1 MIADEELLKQLA
13 ENIYG
18 PVAGKIIELLIKK
31 GEATD
36 EEIAKYTDIGINDA
50 RRLLNFLFEA
60 NLVKYRRIR
69 DEKIGWFTYF
79 WRITDDPIDKVIHH
93 RVIKVIEKLRKR
105 LEYETSSTFYIC
117 PHCRRR
123 YTFEEA
129 TENMFQ
135 CFECNKVLEPYDNSK
150 IIEKLKKNY
159 EKLKEAGE
167 NFLVPFKL
175 TENME

>member
-69 DEKIGWFTYF
+69 DE
-79 WRITDDPIDKVIHH
+79 
-93 RVIKVIEKLRKR
+93 
-105 LEYETSSTFYIC
+105 
-117 PHCRRR
+117 
-123 YTFEEA
+123 
-129 TENMFQ
+129 N
-135 CFECNKVLEPYDNSK
+135 DNSK

>member
-1 MIADEELLKQLA
+1 MAINEELLKQLA

-18 PVAGKIIELLIKK
+18 EAAGKTIELLIKK

-36 EEIAKYTDIGINDA
+36 EEVAKYVGISVNDA
-50 RRLLNFLFEA
+50 RRLLNFLFES

-79 WRITDDPIDKVIHH
+79 WRITDDPVDKIVGH
-93 RVIKVIEKLRKR
+93 RISKVIEKLKRR

-117 PHCRRR
+117 PRCHRR

-129 TENMFQ
+129 TESMFS
-135 CFECNKVLEPYDNSK
+135 CIECEQVLESFDNTH
-150 IIEKLKKNY
+150 IVEKL
-159 EKLKEAGE
+159 EKEIKRLEEIKEDFLKIG
-167 NFLVPFKL
+167 
-175 TENME
+175 TG